1 MKILVIDDEKIALK
15 GTIEVVATVV
25 PEVEI
30 TGVRSAEAALKLM
43 EDSINNQIVFMDI
56 EMRDMNGITLAKRL
70 KVLHPTLNIIFTTG
84 YSEYAGDAFSLHAS
98 GYIMKPITPQ
108 KVEMELLD
116 LRHPIP
122 VETNCLRVVACGNFE
137 AYCGEVPL
145 SFKYSKTKE
154 LLAFLIDK
162 RGLCVPTER
171 FVRHYERMMVL
182 KIRKESPICKIC
194 AVICGRC

>member
-15 GTIEVVATVV
+15 GTIEVVAAVV

-43 EDSINNQIVFMDI
+43 EDSTNNQIVFMDI

-108 KVEMELLD
+108 K
-116 LRHPIP
+116 
-122 VETNCLRVVACGNFE
+122 
-137 AYCGEVPL
+137 
-145 SFKYSKTKE
+145 
-154 LLAFLIDK
+154 
-162 RGLCVPTER
+162 
-171 FVRHYERMMVL
+171 
-182 KIRKESPICKIC
+182 
-194 AVICGRC
+194 